1 LHLLQASILLIEA
14 VAPGCVLIFPV
25 EWSFVLTRCCSRVV
39 SGLSAADRR
48 GFERLHRRV
57 EDFYSRLH
65 HHVLLQGV
73 KIFLLLDGLSGLLVD
88 EFWQAVRLV

>member
-1 LHLLQASILLIEA
+1 
-14 VAPGCVLIFPV
+14 V

-48 GFERLHRRV
+48 GFERLHPRV
-57 EDFYSRLH
+57 EDFYSRFH

-88 EFWQAVRLV
+88 EFLAICSAGLTRRGWMSGGTC